1 MKIKRQKYAIWNGL
15 RKDFLAKEGE
25 KMEYLKLTDFIEI
38 DFLQKIQDDYAKAVG
53 CASITVDY
61 RGIPITKESNFS
73 KFCIKMRENPIYREK
88 CHQCDAHAGLQSAI
102 NGSTHM
108 YMCHTGLV
116 DFSAAIKIQEHYLGA
131 VLGGQVKLED
141 PSSLSPIIPVDLG
154 FMKDPELK
162 KLYDEIPVLSY
173 ERVSALSSMMH
184 TVTNYIVE
192 KQYLNKEKEE
202 LNHKRLAMLE
212 QEREKIQFE
221 KMLKDTE
228 LKLLYSK
235 INSNFMFNV
244 LNTMVRLAYVEKA
257 KKTEEI
263 IYDFSDM
270 MRYSLKRTESK
281 LTSLGDELD
290 HIEKYLKIFRVR
302 LGDKIDYNIQ
312 VDEKYYNIACPFM
325 IFFPIVENFLK
336 HVVDV
341 RSDTG
346 KLSVTVQENGKA
358 LHVIFKD
365 NGNGMSANKIDN
377 ILSGKGYSNEEDPTI
392 TLYNIHKRIGYLFGD
407 DCYGL
412 SIESEDKPGKG
423 LAVIVKIPLGKRR
436 E

>member
-1 MKIKRQKYAIWNGL
+1 
-15 RKDFLAKEGE
+15 
-25 KMEYLKLTDFIEI
+25 MEYLKLTDFIEI

-61 RGIPITKESNFS
+61 KGTPITKKSNFS
-73 KFCIKMRENPIYREK
+73 KFCTKMRENPIFRER
-88 CHQCDAHAGLQSAI
+88 CYQCDAHAGLQSAI
-102 NGSTHM
+102 SGSTHM
-108 YMCHTGLV
+108 YICHSGLV
-116 DFSAAIKIQEHYLGA
+116 DFGAAIKIQDHYLGA
-131 VLGGQVKLED
+131 VLGGQVKIDD
-141 PSSLSPIIPVDLG
+141 PTALSPIIPVDKSFL
-154 FMKDPELK
+154 KDPTLK
-162 KLYDEIPVLSY
+162 KLYDEIPVISY
-173 ERVSALSSMMH
+173 EKVSALSSMMY

-202 LNHKRLAMLE
+202 LNRKKLNMLE

-244 LNTMVRLAYVEKA
+244 LNTMVRLAYLEKA

-290 HIEKYLKIFRVR
+290 HIEKYLKIFKVR
-302 LGDKIDYNIQ
+302 LGEKIEYTID

-346 KLSVTVQENGKA
+346 KLFVTVEERSKD
-358 LHVIFKD
+358 LEILFKD
-365 NGNGMSANKIDN
+365 NGSGMSANKIDN
-377 ILSGKGYSNEEDPTI
+377 ILSGKGYSAEEDSTI

-407 DCYGL
+407 DRYGL
-412 SIESEDKPGKG
+412 RIESEDKPGKG